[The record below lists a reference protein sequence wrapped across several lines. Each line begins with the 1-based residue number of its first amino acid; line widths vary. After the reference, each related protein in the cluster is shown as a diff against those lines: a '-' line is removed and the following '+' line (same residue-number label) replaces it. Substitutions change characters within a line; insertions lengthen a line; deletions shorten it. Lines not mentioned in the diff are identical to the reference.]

1 MKSFDKERATK
12 QKKLWEID
20 RNMMCSVI
28 GTCLSMEEAR
38 RIGNRFGAKCDDET
52 QIDSVIHAMLVRDCQ
67 EQNIISTHVNKF
79 LNKKFS
85 GLVRVFQSLK
95 TSEAVLENW
104 QRLLSEGIIPGGYW
118 AAITHNI
125 LTIKDKTRIFSDVH
139 MLSHLVGSSN
149 QSLKKGWF
157 NTKIA

>member
-12 QKKLWEID
+12 QKLWEID
-20 RNMMCSVI
+20 RNMMFRNWNLFI
-28 GTCLSMEEAR
+28 NGR
-38 RIGNRFGAKCDDET
+38 GAAHRQSIWSKCDDET

-85 GLVRVFQSLK
+85 GLVCVFQSLK

-104 QRLLSEGIIPGGYW
+104 QRLLSDVIIPGGYW
-118 AAITHNI
+118 VAITHNI

-149 QSLKKGWF
+149 QSHKKVG
-157 NTKIA
+157 